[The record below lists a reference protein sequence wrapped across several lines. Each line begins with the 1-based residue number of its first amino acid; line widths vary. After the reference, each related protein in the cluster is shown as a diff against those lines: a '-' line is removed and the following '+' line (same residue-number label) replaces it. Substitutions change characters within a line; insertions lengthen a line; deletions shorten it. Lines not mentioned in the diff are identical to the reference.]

1 MAREFAPV
9 PVPPPAGGLRK
20 MIVVTCGACGES
32 VEISPQWQ
40 THTRVEAISNH
51 LRRRGW
57 TVGRNKAGADRCPA
71 CAKMPRKAASLR
83 CDAAPAPPS
92 PIPCQSTA
100 TEAPTIMATDKPA
113 APAAEPRQPDRESRR
128 LIHAEIETHWLDDA
142 KGYAWQETDLTIA
155 RRLGVPPAWVA
166 EVREFSFGPIMVN
179 EDIAAF
185 GREHKAISDQIVE
198 MAKAH
203 LSLAKQIEDARAS
216 LGALTRRA
224 EPILKAV
231 RP

>member
-1 MAREFAPV
+1 MAREFDHDLV
-9 PVPPPAGGLRK
+9 QSSEGRIRH

-32 VEISPQWQ
+32 VHISQQW
-40 THTRVEAISNH
+40 RGPSRGDAISNH

-57 TVGRNKAGADRCPA
+57 VIGRNKASADRCPV
-71 CAKMPRKAASLR
+71 CATLPRKAATLR
-83 CDAAPAPPS
+83 CEGVS
-92 PIPCQSTA
+92 PQIPVRHQPTM
-100 TEAPTIMATDKPA
+100 EAPTIMATEKPA

-142 KGYAWQETDLTIA
+142 KGFAGGETDLTIA
-155 RRLGVPPAWVA
+155 RRLGVPQAWVA
-166 EVREFSFGPIMVN
+166 EVREFSFGSLMVN

-185 GREHKAISDQIVE
+185 SQEHKAISDQIVE
-198 MAKAH
+198 LAKAH
-203 LSLAKQIEDARAS
+203 LSLAKQIEDARTS